1 MRKRNYLLIISTL
14 LLLVGYACS
23 KENVSSSSINSSK
36 LTVNDAKTFFE
47 TSIQKNVMQKSLSRG
62 MNAEEEDVPEFTGL
76 TPVNFTPKW
85 NDAVVTADENSSS
98 VNVPIATLE
107 KYYVQEEAS
116 EKMIS
121 LTQKMIVSQ
130 EDAGE
135 MTCRIVTLLPENG
148 KTSESQ
154 INSFNLSQENAEYT
168 GLVIYTTLDGAISE
182 IERYEAGKVV
192 ETASV
197 CEEHHEGETMNNLL
211 EGYEFFKNDAIAMY
225 SSSEGG
231 GGSTGPYPFCT
242 YCGKMLRYCDCTH
255 HNNPNKN
262 YWDCPICFPTLTFCS
277 DCKQSTGTLSGGYCS
292 RCGRKK

>member
-14 LLLVGYACS
+14 LLLMGYACS

-76 TPVNFTPKW
+76 TQVNFTPKW

-154 INSFNLSQENAEYT
+154 IN
-168 GLVIYTTLDGAISE
+168 
-182 IERYEAGKVV
+182 
-192 ETASV
+192 
-197 CEEHHEGETMNNLL
+197 
-211 EGYEFFKNDAIAMY
+211 
-225 SSSEGG
+225 
-231 GGSTGPYPFCT
+231 
-242 YCGKMLRYCDCTH
+242 
-255 HNNPNKN
+255 
-262 YWDCPICFPTLTFCS
+262 
-277 DCKQSTGTLSGGYCS
+277 
-292 RCGRKK
+292 